1 VNAQTAAVESSARNQ
16 QAAQKRA
23 AEQVGQQDAARK
35 KTRAEL
41 DAQAKVQQVKAQS
54 ATKSIPRLKKS
65 STPST
70 II

>member
-1 VNAQTAAVESSARNQ
+1 VQSSVRNE

-23 AEQVGQQDAARK
+23 AEQVGQQHAARE

-41 DAQAKVQQVKAQS
+41 DAQAKVQQQPKPRS